1 MNTGRVRIVVIALV
15 VVLVAAVGGGVLWWR
30 GGDAPAEVTLDGAVA
45 AASSTTVGSG
55 TGTPTTGA
63 ASTLDGTWT
72 IRTGDGVFVGFRIDE
87 ELSGVGA
94 KNVVGRTPGVTGSL
108 TLAGATV
115 TGLTIEAD
123 LTKIDTD
130 SAQRTNALRT
140 RGLETNTY
148 PTAKFRQTSPLTLD
162 AAPTPGSIRKASV
175 VGELIVHGITKTV
188 TVPVEAK
195 LDADRTIVVVPPFE
209 VRLADYGIE
218 KPLVPGRVLSIAD
231 VAVFEAQLQL
241 TR

>member
-1 MNTGRVRIVVIALV
+1 MNAGRTRIILVALA
-15 VVLVAAVGGGVLWWR
+15 VVLVAAVTGGVLWWR
-30 GGDAPAEVTLDGAVA
+30 GGDTPAEVSLEDAVA
-45 AASSTTVGSG
+45 AASTTTAAAGAG
-55 TGTPTTGA
+55 PATTAA
-63 ASTLDGTWT
+63 ASSLDGTWT
-72 IRTGDGVFVGFRIDE
+72 VRAGDGVFVGFRIDE
-87 ELSGVGA
+87 ELAGVGA

-108 TLAGATV
+108 TLTGPTI
-115 TGLTIEAD
+115 TGLVIEAD
-123 LTKIDTD
+123 LTRIETD
-130 SAQRTNALRT
+130 SSQRTNALRT

-148 PTAKFRQTSPLTLD
+148 PTAKFRQTTPLTLD
-162 AAPTPGSIRKASV
+162 AAPTPGATRKASI
-175 VGELIVHGITKTV
+175 VGELTVHGVTKTV

-195 LDADRTIVVVPPFE
+195 LDADRAIVVVPPFE